1 MWHKNILRWFLL
13 LYNFAHS
20 VIDLMDFFSW
30 TRVRCDG
37 WWIINLYNFLQAQAL
52 AWLGMS
58 IVAILSY
65 YCYIDFINIGAN
77 FGSVL
82 QVTIFHMYFR
92 GMTD

>member
-1 MWHKNILRWFLL
+1 MSRCDKKTFSL
-13 LYNFAHS
+13 LYNFAHF
-20 VIDLMDFFSW
+20 VIDLIDFFLG
-30 TRVRCDG
+30 TRVCCDG
-37 WWIINLYNFLQAQAL
+37 WRTTNLCNFLQAQAL

-65 YCYIDFINIGAN
+65 YCYIDFADIGAN

-92 GMTD
+92 GMTN